1 MAENNNGICLLSTD
15 SFSQLLNNPI
25 ANLAMLL
32 LATWLLYKALPKVKA
47 LYKNKKED
55 EKVMYV
61 SAYVATIPTTFFAG
75 LYFLQSGWNSVG
87 FIIVSIIA
95 VIKYIFS
102 KGKGRE
108 ALEKALARERTR
120 KAKRKVKKEKNVA

>member
-1 MAENNNGICLLSTD
+1 MAQQEGVCLLSTN
-15 SFSQLLNNPI
+15 SFSQLLSNPI
-25 ANLAMLL
+25 ANLIMLL
-32 LATWLLYKALPKVKA
+32 VAVWLLYKALPKVKA
-47 LYKNKKED
+47 LYKNKD
-55 EKVMYV
+55 EKIMYV
-61 SAYVATIPTTFFAG
+61 SAYVATIPTAFFAG

-102 KGKGRE
+102 KGKGSE

-120 KAKRKVKKEKNVA
+120 KIKRKVKKEKNMA